1 MARSFSV
8 RNNVFVKNVP
18 FLWIF
23 PNLLSSYCV
32 YAQSDFLIARCDE
45 ILNDRSHQTYQTLKG
60 TNIPPEALINWA
72 LSGIFVPFD
81 FYSGQQ

>member
-1 MARSFSV
+1 MKQIHMCAS
-8 RNNVFVKNVP
+8 
-18 FLWIF
+18 I
-23 PNLLSSYCV
+23 LLTHMFHT
-32 YAQSDFLIARCDE
+32 DFLIARCDE